1 MIVAIAGASGFVGRA
16 LTTRLRGSG
25 HDVIA
30 LGRSVGYLSTEAAAW
45 LDGIAHAP
53 AEVRDRFIFCYDE
66 AGSRPWKPNYVTKRF
81 IQFRKAA
88 GLGHFR
94 LHDLRHFMATQMLD
108 VGVAVPIVA
117 ARLAHARASTTLNVY
132 AHAVP
137 GGDRHAAQQLAQRLA
152 AAVSLQ
158 W

>member
-1 MIVAIAGASGFVGRA
+1 MPV
-16 LTTRLRGSG
+16 T
-25 HDVIA
+25 
-30 LGRSVGYLSTEAAAW
+30 
-45 LDGIAHAP
+45 

-66 AGSRPWKPNYVTKRF
+66 AGTRPWKPNYVTKRF

-94 LHDLRHFMATQMLD
+94 LHDLRHFMATQMH

-137 GGDRHAAQQLAQRLA
+137 GGDRHAALSRRLA
-152 AAVSLQ
+152 EVMPAASVNLKAYSAQ
-158 W
+158 SDTAAAR